1 MAVLCEALSVI
12 IRRVSLDRYFAGGT
26 QTFVDLVPNDTLCTD
41 GELVRV
47 GFMAPDDVKEFVD
60 ELERYGLLFRS
71 DNERETDV
79 VVVDQLRGPLA
90 SCNWLECYRM
100 RIGDDTWV
108 TVARLSDLSL
118 AVPTELSP
126 EKPSTHKDRRE
137 ELFAPPGWTFH
148 GSLSDSG
155 KFVATDDM
163 SRRLRFLR
171 EEDGLDVYW
180 DSDLEREMFIGRTR

>member
-26 QTFVDLVPNDTLCTD
+26 QTFIDLVPNDTLCTD

-47 GFMAPDDVKEFVD
+47 GFMTPDDVKDFVD
-60 ELERYGLLFRS
+60 TLERYGLLFRS
-71 DNERETDV
+71 ENERETDV
-79 VVVDQLRGPLA
+79 VVVDQLSGPLA

-100 RIGDDTWV
+100 RIGDHSWV
-108 TVARLSDLSL
+108 TAACLSDPSLVDPTWLSQK
-118 AVPTELSP
+118 E
-126 EKPSTHKDRRE
+126 PSTEKDRRE

-155 KFVATDDM
+155 KFVATDDIP
-163 SRRLRFLR
+163 RRLRFLR
-171 EEDGLDVYW
+171 EQDGLDVYW
-180 DSDLEREMFIGRTR
+180 DSDLEREMYIGRTR

>member
-12 IRRVSLDRYFAGGT
+12 IRRKSIDRFFSGGE
-26 QTFVDLVPNDTLCTD
+26 QAFIDLVPNDTLCTD

-60 ELERYGLLFRS
+60 ELERYGLLLHS

-79 VVVDQLRGPLA
+79 VVVDQLSGLLA

-100 RIGDDTWV
+100 RIDDHSWV
-108 TVARLSDLSL
+108 TVACLSDASLTDPEQLSQ
-118 AVPTELSP
+118 EN
-126 EKPSTHKDRRE
+126 PSNDKDRRE
-137 ELFAPPGWTFH
+137 ELFVPPGWGFH

-155 KFVATDDM
+155 KFVATDEIP
-163 SRRLRFLR
+163 RRLRFLR

-180 DSDLEREMFIGRTR
+180 DADLQREMYIGRTR